1 MSPVPSLPASLTPP
15 LSQSQMALARSRSY
29 ALFGRL
35 FLSGL
40 MPDELP
46 YVRAI
51 PELAGTL
58 PETVNEDEAAA
69 DYQHLFGF
77 NVFPHESIF
86 LDPAGLLGGPVS
98 ESVLQSYTRAG
109 YNAGMSSDNAD
120 HIGHELNCLAFLCG
134 AEAGAWEDDRPDV
147 ARRMVVL
154 QGEFLDQHLLDWLP
168 ALVLAIGQQKLPFY
182 SALAALVLDLATSHR
197 ADPDQ
202 GPADDIILPEPPD
215 PLADEQAGLRDIVA
229 YLLTPAYSGIYL
241 ARDDIGRLARQQT
254 LPRGFG
260 GRRLML
266 QNLLR
271 SAANYDTL
279 ELLLQ
284 DLSELIKGWET
295 AYGDMATDPVLKPFV
310 GAWRTRA
317 SGTLTMLG
325 AMRTRLQSLE

>member
-1 MSPVPSLPASLTPP
+1 MTPAISLPESQPP
-15 LSQSQMALARSRSY
+15 THMALARSRSY

-40 MPDELP
+40 SPEVLP
-46 YVRAI
+46 IAQAI
-51 PELAGTL
+51 PELAATL
-58 PETVNEDEAAA
+58 PEAFDEDEAAA

-77 NVFPHESIF
+77 NIFPHESIF

-98 ESVLQSYTRAG
+98 EGVLNSFARAG
-109 YNAGMSSDNAD
+109 YNAGASSDNAD

-134 AEAGAWEDDRPDV
+134 AEADAWEDDRPDV

-154 QGEFLDQHLLDWLP
+154 QGEFLDQHLLVWLP
-168 ALVLAIGQQKLPFY
+168 ALVLAIRQQKMPFY
-182 SALAALVLDLATSHR
+182 SALAALALDLAISHR
-197 ADPDQ
+197 ADQDQ
-202 GPADDIILPEPPD
+202 GLAENILLPEPPD
-215 PLADEQAGLRDIVA
+215 LLADEQAGLRDIVA
-229 YLLTPAYSGIYL
+229 FLLTPAFSGLYL

-279 ELLLQ
+279 ELVL
-284 DLSELIKGWET
+284 DDMGTLIKEWER
-295 AYGDMATDPVLKPFV
+295 AYADMGADPALKPFAGV
-310 GAWRTRA
+310 WLSRAAGTR
-317 SGTLTMLG
+317 TMLG
-325 AMRTRLQSLE
+325 AMRERLQSLE

>member
-1 MSPVPSLPASLTPP
+1 
-15 LSQSQMALARSRSY
+15 MALARSRSY

-35 FLSGL
+35 FLSGPSPEVL
-40 MPDELP
+40 A

-58 PETVNEDEAAA
+58 PETINEDEVAA

-77 NVFPHESIF
+77 NIFPHESIF

-98 ESVLQSYTRAG
+98 ESVLHSYTRVG
-109 YNAGMSSDNAD
+109 YNAGVSSDNAD

-134 AEAGAWEDDRPDV
+134 AEADAWEDDRPD
-147 ARRMVVL
+147 AAGRMALL
-154 QGEFLDQHLLDWLP
+154 QVEFLDRHLLGWLP
-168 ALVLAIGQQKLPFY
+168 ALVLAIRQQRQPFY
-182 SALAALVLDLATSHR
+182 SALADLLLDLVISHR
-197 ADPDQ
+197 SDPNQ
-202 GPADDIILPEPPD
+202 GPAGAFLLLEPPD
-215 PLADEQAGLRDIVA
+215 LLADEQAGLRDIVA

-260 GRRLML
+260 GRRQML

-271 SAANYDTL
+271 SAANYDML

-295 AYGDMATDPVLKPFV
+295 AYGDMATDPVLKPFA
-310 GAWRTRA
+310 GTWRTQA
-317 SGTLTMLG
+317 AGTLTMLS